1 MTSNTHLYNN
11 NKLISFLSTVGM
23 GFGSLDNPWFR
34 LSETPADLVDIIET
48 GLASNVLTTDYN

>member
-11 NKLISFLSTVGM
+11 NKLISFLSTIGM
-23 GFGSLDNPWFR
+23 GFGPPDNPWFR
-34 LSETPADLVDIIET
+34 LSETPADLVAIIET